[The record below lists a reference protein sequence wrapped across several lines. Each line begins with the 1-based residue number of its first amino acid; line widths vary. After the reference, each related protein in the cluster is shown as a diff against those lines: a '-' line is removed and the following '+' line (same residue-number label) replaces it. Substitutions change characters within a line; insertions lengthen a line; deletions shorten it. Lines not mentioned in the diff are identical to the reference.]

1 MEQLMTIGHAHWAVQ
16 RGGCE
21 GRGKI
26 CVCVGGGV
34 RVCEWVCV
42 CVVERVDYYIPI

>member
-26 CVCVGGGV
+26 CVCVGVGEG
-34 RVCEWVCV
+34 CV
-42 CVVERVDYYIPI
+42 CVVERVDYYMYIINTI